1 MRAVLRK
8 LRRFFR
14 QLKIK
19 KIPHCQ
25 LRSGA
30 ADAAARAEVGSTML
44 VTRDS
49 VRIWHGA
56 RRTGCIRATIHTETE
71 NRRPVM
77 SISGLHFAHLPMPIE
92 TVPRLSEIVGGSSLF
107 IKRDDQTGLAGPQ

>member
-8 LRRFFR
+8 LRLFFR

-19 KIPHCQ
+19 KIAIC
-25 LRSGA
+25 GA
-30 ADAAARAEVGSTML
+30 ERVADGAVGTADGGSTCL
-44 VTRDS
+44 VTRDN
-49 VRIWHGA
+49 VR
-56 RRTGCIRATIHTETE
+56 IRATIQTETE
-71 NRRPVM
+71 NRRPVI

-107 IKRDDQTGLAGPQ
+107 IKRDDQTGLAGRQ